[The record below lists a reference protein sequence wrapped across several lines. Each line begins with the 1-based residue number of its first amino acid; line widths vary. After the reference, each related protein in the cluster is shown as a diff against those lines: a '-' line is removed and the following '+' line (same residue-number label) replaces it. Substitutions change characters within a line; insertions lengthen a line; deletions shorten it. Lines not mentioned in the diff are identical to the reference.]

1 MIDVTSVVK
10 EFSAPD
16 LQAYINE
23 YNLGDLGFKT
33 FFPSVFTTQL
43 TFEALQ
49 ADFGA
54 KVAAD
59 VVAMDSRASRKGRQM
74 PGKITGDIP
83 KVEIARPKK
92 ETDLNAYRQLLA
104 AINNSSNVP
113 QASAQAKKRLID
125 WMYEDTTFV
134 LNGVNA
140 RMEWIAKQITST
152 GSYKLTVSNN
162 EAGVVTPVKI
172 DFGIPAS
179 HIANSATNWWAAA
192 NVAKPI
198 SDIKALDVTARAAG
212 FKLNYIT
219 MDKATFD
226 QMVLSDEVQK
236 QSASFVAN
244 SLGLLTT
251 PNLAIVNQTLSNSQL
266 PQIRIWDS
274 IINLE
279 SKAGVYTATTGW
291 ELGNVTFSVS
301 PLLGSTQWTT
311 PADAFVGADVDKST
325 KAFNDFVLVKA
336 YAEQDP
342 ITVVTKGISYA
353 TPVLSGANSI
363 YILKTKQ
370 S

>member
-16 LQAYINE
+16 LQAYIND
-23 YNLGDLGFKT
+23 YTLGDLGFKT
-33 FFPSVFTTQL
+33 FFPSVFTTKL

-59 VVAMDSRASRKGRQM
+59 IVAFDSRAPRKGRQM

-92 ETDLNAYRQLLA
+92 ETDLNVYRELLQ
-104 AINNSSNVP
+104 AITSSNNP
-113 QASAQAKKRLID
+113 QTRGQAFRRLVD
-125 WMYEDTTFV
+125 WMYDDATFV

-140 RMEWIAKQITST
+140 RMEWMAKQIAST
-152 GSYKLTVSNN
+152 GSYKLTIANN

-172 DFGIPAS
+172 DFGVPAGQ
-179 HIANSATNWWAAA
+179 IANSATNWWAAA
-192 NVAKPI
+192 NVSKPI
-198 SDIKALDVTARAAG
+198 SDIKALDATARAKG
-212 FKLNYIT
+212 LKLAYIT
-219 MDKATFD
+219 MDKDTFNK
-226 QMVLSDEVQK
+226 MVLSEEVQK
-236 QSASFVAN
+236 YTASFVAN
-244 SLGLLTT
+244 ALGLQLV
-251 PNLAIVNQTLSNSQL
+251 PNMNSVNQALANESL

-274 IINLE
+274 FINLE
-279 SKAGVYTATTGW
+279 SKAGVYTSTTGW
-291 ELGNVTFSVS
+291 EPGNVILTVT

-311 PADAFVGADVDKST
+311 SADAFVGADVDKSQ
-325 KAFNDFVLVKA
+325 KAYSDFVLVKA

-342 ITVVTKGISYA
+342 ITVITKGIAYA
-353 TPVLSGANSI
+353 TPVLSGANNI